1 MVANRILI
9 IIGSLGGGGAERV
22 VVDLCG
28 SLVEVGRDVT
38 LLTLCGDDRDV
49 YELPAGVRRER
60 IEVRYSPYFPGHSL
74 VFYVLRILQMRQCI
88 LANRPDVVLSF
99 IDQANIRA
107 LLSSLGTGVPVVV
120 SERTNPVRHR
130 LALPWRVLR
139 RLSYRRAMMLV
150 VQTKDAARWFS
161 RDVAPDRIAVIPNA
175 VRTSAAFQR
184 TFSDAVDAKEKIVLA
199 VGRLVHAKGFDMLV
213 EAVGSSGIGD
223 SGWRLILLGDGYE
236 RETLAA
242 RARQLGVSL
251 ELPGYVDNVPAW
263 LARASI
269 FALSSRYEGFPNAL
283 IEAMQM
289 GCACV
294 SFDCQNGPRDIVHDG
309 RNGILVEE
317 GNVAGLAA
325 ALSRLASDE
334 GLRTRL
340 GRAAL
345 DVQQKFSSA
354 EIYARWRDVLDQV
367 HASSLSARLS
377 NA

>member
-1 MVANRILI
+1 MVATRILI

-28 SLVEVGRDVT
+28 SLIEAGRDVT
-38 LLTLCGDDRDV
+38 LLTLCGDDPDV

-60 IEVRYSPYFPGHSL
+60 VEVRYSPYFPGHSL
-74 VFYVLRILQMRQCI
+74 VFYLVRILQMRRCI
-88 LANRPDVVLSF
+88 LANCPDVVLSF

-107 LLSSLGTGVPVVV
+107 LLSLWGTGVPVVV
-120 SERTNPVRHR
+120 SERTNPARHR

-139 RLSYRRAMMLV
+139 RLSYRRATTLV

-175 VRTSAAFQR
+175 VRTSAAFRQASSGA
-184 TFSDAVDAKEKIVLA
+184 TDAKEKIVLA
-199 VGRLVHAKGFDMLV
+199 VGRLVHVKGFDMLL
-213 EAVGSSGIGD
+213 EAVGRSGIAD
-223 SGWRLILLGDGYE
+223 SGWRLILLGDGDE
-236 RETLAA
+236 REALTA
-242 RARQLGVSL
+242 RARLLGVSL

-269 FALSSRYEGFPNAL
+269 FALSSRYEGFPNVL

-289 GCACV
+289 GRACV
-294 SFDCQNGPRDIVHDG
+294 SFDCQNGPRDIVDDG

-317 GNVAGLAA
+317 GSVAGLAA
-325 ALSRLASDE
+325 ALSRLANDE
-334 GLRTRL
+334 GLRARL
-340 GRAAL
+340 GRAAV

-354 EIYARWRDVLDQV
+354 EIYARWRDVLDRAR
-367 HASSLSARLS
+367 ASSLGTR
-377 NA
+377 